1 MKKAKEA
8 KQPKK
13 AKEAK
18 IKIRLMTRSDIH
30 EVLALNRIIQ
40 GLKRDVISFEDMAS
54 ANPGTPPD
62 LSFVAEAED
71 RIVGFAINRSM
82 YLMVPLTEVCIIHA
96 IFVHPEYQDRGIG
109 SQLIKALLKHC
120 QTEGI
125 STVRALVPKDN
136 EVVQDLFRRQGFKR
150 SSIINFD
157 KACKS

>member
-1 MKKAKEA
+1 MKKTKEAKQPRKAKEA
-8 KQPKK
+8 KV
-13 AKEAK
+13 
-18 IKIRLMTRSDIH
+18 KIRRMTRSDIH

-40 GLKRDVISFEDMAS
+40 GLRRDVISFEDMAS

-62 LSFVAEAED
+62 LSFVAEAEG

-96 IFVHPEYQDRGIG
+96 IFVHPEYQERGIG
-109 SQLIKALLKHC
+109 SKLIEALLEHC

-125 STVRALVPKDN
+125 GTVRALVPRDN

-150 SSIINFD
+150 SHIINFD
-157 KACKS
+157 KTFEG